1 MGAQTGHLVGRAEE
15 LGSLDRVRAELDRGR
30 SVAVLLVGEA
40 GIGKTRLLTEFGA
53 RADAEGDLVLSGAAS
68 ELERD
73 LPFSLFVDA
82 LDEYVRGVD
91 PELIA
96 PARRAQEIPRRRE
109 RFHARHV
116 KILLFK
122 KLQQVRDGLAKLAPE
137 LGERLDELAPRLVP
151 GLRPV
156 HRGEQ
161 GGDGSRER
169 QPIARGRRPEPHGQ
183 LTEARVLRSRCELAE
198 LLPHRIGAELPSAD
212 WFWIQA
218 SNSVH
223 PRGATV
229 GP

>member
-1 MGAQTGHLVGRAEE
+1 MGAQTGHLVGRAKE

-96 PARRAQEIPRRRE
+96 PLEDD
-109 RFHARHV
+109 
-116 KILLFK
+116 
-122 KLQQVRDGLAKLAPE
+122 VRT
-137 LGERLDELAPRLVP
+137 ELAHVFPALTTLNVRSL
-151 GLRPV
+151 
-156 HRGEQ
+156 
-161 GGDGSRER
+161 ST
-169 QPIARGRRPEPHGQ
+169 QP
-183 LTEARVLRSRCELAE
+183 
-198 LLPHRIGAELPSAD
+198 
-212 WFWIQA
+212 
-218 SNSVH
+218 
-223 PRGATV
+223 
-229 GP
+229 